1 MNRREFIVQSSL
13 LASVGL
19 VGRTAAFAQ
28 GQRPAVT
35 TPVPSAASVTE
46 FRALRRGVGI
56 FTGRGGTIG
65 WLSSP
70 DTLAVVDTQFPDT
83 AAVCL
88 AGLPGRGQRMI
99 DVVINTHHH
108 ADHTSGNPIFK
119 PAARTLVAQ
128 ANVPRLMFE
137 AAERAAKAE
146 RPGAAGGTVVE
157 PTPQVV
163 PDTTFTE
170 VWRRDFGDEIVT
182 AQYFGPAHT
191 GGDVAVTFEKAN
203 VVHLGDLLFNR
214 LYPVIDRPGGAS
226 IRGWI
231 ARLEEIIKTYP
242 ADAIYVCGHGNTKFG
257 VTARRDELAIFRDY
271 LSAVLDYVSKQIAAG
286 KTKAEIVTL
295 ENLPGFPDFH
305 APRPNRLGGNLGVA
319 YDELSS

>member
-1 MNRREFIVQSSL
+1 VQSSL

-19 VGRTAAFAQ
+19 IGRTQALAQ
-28 GQRPAVT
+28 GQHPAMT
-35 TPVPSAASVTE
+35 APAPTPASVTE
-46 FRALRRGVGI
+46 FKTLRRDVGI

-65 WLSSP
+65 WLSNR
-70 DTLAVVDTQFPDT
+70 DTLAIIDTQFPDT

-137 AAERAAKAE
+137 AAERAAKAD
-146 RPGAAGGTVVE
+146 RPGASGSVVE
-157 PTPQVV
+157 PSAQVV
-163 PDTTFTE
+163 PDTTFTD

-191 GGDVAVTFEKAN
+191 AGDVAVTFEKAN

-231 ARLEEIIKTYP
+231 DRLDEIIKTYP
-242 ADAIYVCGHGNTKFG
+242 ADAIYVCGHGSKKYG
-257 VTARRDELAIFRDY
+257 VTARRDELAVFRDY
-271 LSAVLDYVSKQIAAG
+271 LAAVLDYVKQQISAG
-286 KTKAEIVTL
+286 KTKAVIVTL
-295 ENLPGFPDFH
+295 ENFPGFEDFH
-305 APRPNRLGGNLGVA
+305 APRPNRLGGNLAVA
-319 YDELSS
+319 YDELTS